1 MTTENIIKRL
11 SILEALNRNSR
22 DFRDL
27 AEKLEKII
35 EAISPN
41 EFERKDALMKRL
53 TQICCSN

>member
-11 SILEALNRNSR
+11 SFLETLNRNSR

-27 AEKLEKII
+27 ANALEKII

-41 EFERKDALMKRL
+41 EFERKDYLMGKL
-53 TQICCSN
+53 TQICCSK